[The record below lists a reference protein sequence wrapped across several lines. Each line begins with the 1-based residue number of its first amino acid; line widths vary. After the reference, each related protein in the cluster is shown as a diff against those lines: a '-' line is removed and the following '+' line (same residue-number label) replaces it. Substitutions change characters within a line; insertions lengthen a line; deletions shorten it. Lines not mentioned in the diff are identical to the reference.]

1 VAPYGYFYLR
11 PNTIGISNLRLENNG
26 KRATFLTQITANPVF
41 STHSLAL
48 PRVALPKNTPLQVQN
63 EQSIIHLRSIA
74 LYDSINKILERE
86 LGKQTIEITNKRIIQ
101 IDKVV
106 LLGPQKERLVLAVD
120 FSGTKRGRVFLI
132 VTPYIDEQQHLKIKD
147 VDYDIQTK
155 SVLLHSAQW
164 ILDSKL
170 KELMVSGFDIDLNPI
185 MNETKVSIE
194 QQLNGEISKGVW
206 LSAVVNSLHVHDLLL
221 SEDHISIDLEL
232 IGSLKLKIK

>member
-1 VAPYGYFYLR
+1 MNSHTKMKMKYFSHASGLWHEAVQCYCFH
-11 PNTIGISNLRLENNG
+11 
-26 KRATFLTQITANPVF
+26 RADYSCRV
-41 STHSLAL
+41 THHLA
-48 PRVALPKNTPLQVQN
+48 RC
-63 EQSIIHLRSIA
+63 
-74 LYDSINKILERE
+74 
-86 LGKQTIEITNKRIIQ
+86 IQ

-185 MNETKVSIE
+185 MNETKVAIE
-194 QQLNGEISKGVW
+194 QQMNGEISKGVW
-206 LSAVVNSLHVHDLLL
+206 LTTVINSLTVHDLLL

>member
-1 VAPYGYFYLR
+1 M
-11 PNTIGISNLRLENNG
+11 
-26 KRATFLTQITANPVF
+26 
-41 STHSLAL
+41 
-48 PRVALPKNTPLQVQN
+48 
-63 EQSIIHLRSIA
+63 
-74 LYDSINKILERE
+74 
-86 LGKQTIEITNKRIIQ
+86 
-101 IDKVV
+101 
-106 LLGPQKERLVLAVD
+106 LAVD

-185 MNETKVSIE
+185 MNETKVAIE
-194 QQLNGEISKGVW
+194 QQMNGEISKGVW

>member
-11 PNTIGISNLRLENNG
+11 PNTIGISNLRLENDG
-26 KRATFLTQITANPVF
+26 KRATFITQIKANPVF

-48 PRVALPKNTPLQVQN
+48 PHIALPKNTPLQIQD

-86 LGKQTIEITNKRIIQ
+86 LGKQTIEITNKRSIE
-101 IDKVV
+101 IDKVL

-132 VTPYIDEQQHLKIKD
+132 VTPYIDQQQHLKIKD

-170 KELMVSGFDIDLNPI
+170 KELMVTSFDIDLNSI
-185 MNETKVSIE
+185 LNDTKIAV
-194 QQLNGEISKGVW
+194 QQQMNGEISKGVW
-206 LSAVVNSLHVHDLLL
+206 LSTVINSLQVHNLQLF
-221 SEDHISIDLEL
+221 EDYISVDIEL
-232 IGSLKLKIK
+232 IGGLKLKIK